1 MEKENQSLT
10 NAEETSYDNLE
21 NTSIRPKGF
30 YDFIGQD
37 NIKSKLNVYIE
48 SAKKIDVSLDHIL
61 FYGPPGLGKTTL
73 AQIIA
78 NELGCNIKS
87 TSAPVIERPGDLAS
101 ILTTL
106 GEKDILFID
115 EIHRLKTVVE
125 EVLYSAMEDF
135 FVDIKV
141 GEGTSTKSFR
151 VKLPHFTLIGATTRS
166 GLLSTPLYD
175 RFGIVERLEFY
186 NKDQGAF
193 YQQTDSGGVM
203 KTILLSLPSGM
214 KTEWK
219 HQEDFHPVEGTPY
232 SISVINVPKDTI
244 NHVPAFNRLVIRHL
258 KTEVAF
264 HIDSIGYHTLYDGGR
279 SILFIR
285 KKSGG
290 NELCYGPLAGPYK
303 TLYQSSIKKE
313 PSSYSFNEKEMTGE
327 FSINDSL
334 WYAFSLKKPGCNLF
348 FDRKEI
354 VLPDGMSIGRIDL
367 SKSHN
372 FLKLELRGSQQ
383 ISRRREE
390 PEKKP
395 DKSFELELWTWNEME
410 VPTLQR
416 GGRYRQDKSVTYIYD
431 ISSKKLTEVASS
443 TVDLLLPSGAEKLD
457 YVLYTDESPYKMQ
470 REWLDQLP
478 FDVYSVNVHTGVK
491 QLIGRSYR
499 TTPKWSVNGKWAVM
513 YDPIAQV
520 WNKFD
525 GATGKV
531 VNISDAIGYP
541 MFVESYDQ
549 PAPAPAYGIAGWTAD
564 GNHVFLY
571 DAYDWWKVDLTGERQ
586 PECLTKG
593 YGRKHGKSIRKMTSN
608 IDKDVFQKDE
618 TVIVS
623 LWDKNTMDEGVYQ
636 LDMKGRLK
644 KLMEGP
650 YTYNIYRFSDNHKYC
665 VWNRQNITEFR
676 DLWWSKA
683 DFSNP
688 VMVTNVNP
696 QQADYK
702 WGTVKLVKWT
712 NYENKE
718 NKGLLY
724 LPEDYDPQKEY
735 PVLVQFYET
744 HSGELNIYHAPLL
757 SSALGDP
764 VYFASN
770 GYIVFMPDVHFTV
783 GTPGQSCYDAVVSGT
798 KYLIEQGIAHP
809 GKIGLQGHSW
819 SGYQTSY
826 LVTKTD
832 IFTCANIAAPI
843 TDMVTGYLGI
853 RNGSG
858 LPRYFMYEETQSR
871 MGKTLWEAKDKYLAS
886 SAILEAD
893 KIHTPLLI
901 LHNDEDEAVAYE
913 QGRALYLAMR
923 RLQRPAWLLNY
934 KGEGHFVLGRGAQKD
949 WTIRMMQFFDYYLKG
964 TKEPRWMK
972 EGIHLR
978 ERGIDQKYD
987 LLKK

>member
-1 MEKENQSLT
+1 MTGEDKMNR
-10 NAEETSYDNLE
+10 
-21 NTSIRPKGF
+21 IF
-30 YDFIGQD
+30 
-37 NIKSKLNVYIE
+37 VYI
-48 SAKKIDVSLDHIL
+48 
-61 FYGPPGLGKTTL
+61 G
-73 AQIIA
+73 IIA
-78 NELGCNIKS
+78 
-87 TSAPVIERPGDLAS
+87 
-101 ILTTL
+101 
-106 GEKDILFID
+106 
-115 EIHRLKTVVE
+115 
-125 EVLYSAMEDF
+125 
-135 FVDIKV
+135 
-141 GEGTSTKSFR
+141 
-151 VKLPHFTLIGATTRS
+151 
-166 GLLSTPLYD
+166 GLLLGGSLSVEAQKKPLDIEACTSWKRIDAPDISPTGRWVTYRISLMEYNPASKEEKKLHLFD
-175 RFGIVERLEFY
+175 SRTRKEILLNGDIERLEFY
-186 NKDQGAF
+186 NNDQGAF
-193 YQQTDSGGVM
+193 YRLADSAGVM
-203 KTILLSLPSGM
+203 KTFLLSLPSGV

-219 HQEDFHPVEGTPY
+219 HKEAFRPVEGTPY
-232 SISVINVPKDTI
+232 SISVTNVSKDTV
-244 NHVPAFNRLVIRHL
+244 NHVPAFNRLVVRHL

-285 KKSGG
+285 KKSDR

-303 TLYQSSIKKE
+303 TLYQSSVKSE
-313 PSSYSFNEKEMTGE
+313 PSSYSFNEKEMIGE
-327 FSINDSL
+327 FSVNDSL
-334 WYAFSLKKPGCNLF
+334 WYAFSLKKPGCNLL

-354 VLPDGMSIGRIDL
+354 VLPDGMSVGRIDL

-372 FLKLELRGSQQ
+372 FLILELRDSQQ

-390 PEKKP
+390 SEKKP

-431 ISSKKLTEVASS
+431 IFSKKLTEVAPF
-443 TVDLLLPSGAEKLD
+443 TVDLLLPSGAENLN

-470 REWLDQLP
+470 REWLDRLP
-478 FDVYSVNVHTGVK
+478 FDIYSVNVHTGAK
-491 QLIGRSYR
+491 RLIGRSYR
-499 TTPKWSVNGKWAVM
+499 TAPKWSVNGKWAVM

-541 MFVESYDQ
+541 MFMESYDK

-564 GNHVFLY
+564 GNNVFLY
-571 DAYDWWKVDLTGERQ
+571 DAYDWWKIDLTGERQ

-593 YGRKHGKSIRKMTSN
+593 YGRKHGKSIRKMTSK

-618 TVIVS
+618 KVIVS
-623 LWDKNTMDEGVYQ
+623 LWDKDTMDEGVYQ
-636 LDMKGRLK
+636 LDMKGRLR
-644 KLMEGP
+644 KLMEGNYV
-650 YTYNIYRFSDNHKYC
+650 YTIHRFSDNHEYC
-665 VWNRQNITEFR
+665 VWNRQNVSEFR
-676 DLWWSKA
+676 DLWWSKS

-688 VMVTNVNP
+688 VKVTNANP

-702 WGTVKLVKWT
+702 WGTVKLIKWT

-735 PVLVQFYET
+735 PALVQFYET

-764 VYFASN
+764 MYFASN

-832 IFTCANIAAPI
+832 LFTCANIAAPI

>member
-1 MEKENQSLT
+1 MTGEDKMNR
-10 NAEETSYDNLE
+10 
-21 NTSIRPKGF
+21 IF
-30 YDFIGQD
+30 
-37 NIKSKLNVYIE
+37 VYI
-48 SAKKIDVSLDHIL
+48 
-61 FYGPPGLGKTTL
+61 G
-73 AQIIA
+73 IIA
-78 NELGCNIKS
+78 
-87 TSAPVIERPGDLAS
+87 
-101 ILTTL
+101 
-106 GEKDILFID
+106 
-115 EIHRLKTVVE
+115 
-125 EVLYSAMEDF
+125 
-135 FVDIKV
+135 
-141 GEGTSTKSFR
+141 
-151 VKLPHFTLIGATTRS
+151 
-166 GLLSTPLYD
+166 GLLLGGSLSVEAQKKPLDIEACTSWKRIDAPDISPTGRWVTYRISLMEYNPD
-175 RFGIVERLEFY
+175 NREEKPLHLFDSHTRKEILLDGDIERLEFY

-232 SISVINVPKDTI
+232 SISVINVPKDTT

-688 VMVTNVNP
+688 VRVTNVNP

-901 LHNDEDEAVAYE
+901 LHNDQDEAVAYE

-934 KGEGHFVLGRGAQKD
+934 KGEGHFVMGRGAQKD

-987 LLKK
+987 LLEKKIK

>member
-1 MEKENQSLT
+1 MTGEDKMNR
-10 NAEETSYDNLE
+10 
-21 NTSIRPKGF
+21 IF
-30 YDFIGQD
+30 
-37 NIKSKLNVYIE
+37 VYI
-48 SAKKIDVSLDHIL
+48 
-61 FYGPPGLGKTTL
+61 G
-73 AQIIA
+73 IIA
-78 NELGCNIKS
+78 
-87 TSAPVIERPGDLAS
+87 
-101 ILTTL
+101 
-106 GEKDILFID
+106 
-115 EIHRLKTVVE
+115 
-125 EVLYSAMEDF
+125 
-135 FVDIKV
+135 
-141 GEGTSTKSFR
+141 
-151 VKLPHFTLIGATTRS
+151 
-166 GLLSTPLYD
+166 GLLLGGSLSVEAQKKPLDIEACTSWKRIDAPDISPTGRWVTYRISLMEYNPASKEEKKLHLFD
-175 RFGIVERLEFY
+175 SRTRKEILLNGDIERLEFY
-186 NKDQGAF
+186 NNDQGAF
-193 YQQTDSGGVM
+193 YRLADSAGVM
-203 KTILLSLPSGM
+203 KTFLLSLPSGV

-219 HQEDFHPVEGTPY
+219 HKEAFRPVEGTPY
-232 SISVINVPKDTI
+232 SISVTNVSKDTV
-244 NHVPAFNRLVIRHL
+244 NHVPAFNRLVVRHL

-285 KKSGG
+285 KKSDR

-303 TLYQSSIKKE
+303 TLYQSSVKSE
-313 PSSYSFNEKEMTGE
+313 PSSYSFNEKEMIGE
-327 FSINDSL
+327 FSVNDSL
-334 WYAFSLKKPGCNLF
+334 WYAFSLKKPGCNLL

-354 VLPDGMSIGRIDL
+354 VLPDGMSVGRIDL

-372 FLKLELRGSQQ
+372 FLILELRDSQQ

-390 PEKKP
+390 SEKKP

-431 ISSKKLTEVASS
+431 IFSKKLTEVAPF
-443 TVDLLLPSGAEKLD
+443 TVDLLLPSGAENLN

-470 REWLDQLP
+470 REWLDRLP
-478 FDVYSVNVHTGVK
+478 FDIYSVNVHTGAK
-491 QLIGRSYR
+491 RLIGRSYR
-499 TTPKWSVNGKWAVM
+499 TAPNWTVNGKWAVM

-541 MFVESYDQ
+541 MFMESYDK

-564 GNHVFLY
+564 GNNVFLY
-571 DAYDWWKVDLTGERQ
+571 DAYDWWKIDLTGERQ

-618 TVIVS
+618 KVIVS
-623 LWDKNTMDEGVYQ
+623 LWDKDTMDEGVYQ
-636 LDMKGRLK
+636 LDMKGRLR
-644 KLMEGP
+644 KLMEGNYV
-650 YTYNIYRFSDNHKYC
+650 YTIHRFSDNHEYC
-665 VWNRQNITEFR
+665 VWNRQNVSEFR
-676 DLWWSKA
+676 DLWWSKS

-688 VMVTNVNP
+688 VKVTNANP

-702 WGTVKLVKWT
+702 WGTVKLIKWT

-735 PVLVQFYET
+735 PALVQFYET

-764 VYFASN
+764 MYFASN

-832 IFTCANIAAPI
+832 LFTCANIAAPI

>member
-1 MEKENQSLT
+1 
-10 NAEETSYDNLE
+10 
-21 NTSIRPKGF
+21 
-30 YDFIGQD
+30 
-37 NIKSKLNVYIE
+37 
-48 SAKKIDVSLDHIL
+48 
-61 FYGPPGLGKTTL
+61 
-73 AQIIA
+73 
-78 NELGCNIKS
+78 
-87 TSAPVIERPGDLAS
+87 
-101 ILTTL
+101 
-106 GEKDILFID
+106 
-115 EIHRLKTVVE
+115 
-125 EVLYSAMEDF
+125 
-135 FVDIKV
+135 
-141 GEGTSTKSFR
+141 
-151 VKLPHFTLIGATTRS
+151 
-166 GLLSTPLYD
+166 
-175 RFGIVERLEFY
+175 
-186 NKDQGAF
+186 
-193 YQQTDSGGVM
+193 
-203 KTILLSLPSGM
+203 
-214 KTEWK
+214 
-219 HQEDFHPVEGTPY
+219 
-232 SISVINVPKDTI
+232 
-244 NHVPAFNRLVIRHL
+244 
-258 KTEVAF
+258 
-264 HIDSIGYHTLYDGGR
+264 
-279 SILFIR
+279 
-285 KKSGG
+285 
-290 NELCYGPLAGPYK
+290 
-303 TLYQSSIKKE
+303 
-313 PSSYSFNEKEMTGE
+313 
-327 FSINDSL
+327 
-334 WYAFSLKKPGCNLF
+334 
-348 FDRKEI
+348 
-354 VLPDGMSIGRIDL
+354 
-367 SKSHN
+367 
-372 FLKLELRGSQQ
+372 
-383 ISRRREE
+383 
-390 PEKKP
+390 
-395 DKSFELELWTWNEME
+395 
-410 VPTLQR
+410 
-416 GGRYRQDKSVTYIYD
+416 
-431 ISSKKLTEVASS
+431 
-443 TVDLLLPSGAEKLD
+443 
-457 YVLYTDESPYKMQ
+457 MQ
-470 REWLDQLP
+470 REWLDRLP
-478 FDVYSVNVHTGVK
+478 FDIYSVNVHTGAK
-491 QLIGRSYR
+491 RLIGRSYR
-499 TTPKWSVNGKWAVM
+499 TAPKWSVNGKWAVM

-541 MFVESYDQ
+541 MFVESYDK

-564 GNHVFLY
+564 GNNVFLY
-571 DAYDWWKVDLTGERQ
+571 DAYDWWKIDLTGERQ

-618 TVIVS
+618 KVIVS
-623 LWDKNTMDEGVYQ
+623 LWDKDTMDEGVYQ
-636 LDMKGRLK
+636 LDMKGRLR
-644 KLMEGP
+644 KLMEGNYV
-650 YTYNIYRFSDNHKYC
+650 YTIHRFSDNHEYC
-665 VWNRQNITEFR
+665 VWNRQNVSEFR
-676 DLWWSKA
+676 DLWWSKS

-688 VMVTNVNP
+688 VKVTNANP

-702 WGTVKLVKWT
+702 WGTVKLIKWT

-735 PVLVQFYET
+735 PALVQFYET

-764 VYFASN
+764 MYFASN

-832 IFTCANIAAPI
+832 LFTCANIAAPI

-901 LHNDEDEAVAYE
+901 LHNDQDEAVAYE

-934 KGEGHFVLGRGAQKD
+934 KGEGHFVLRKGAQKD

>member
-1 MEKENQSLT
+1 M
-10 NAEETSYDNLE
+10 
-21 NTSIRPKGF
+21 
-30 YDFIGQD
+30 IGED
-37 NIKSKLNVYIE
+37 KMNRIFVYI
-48 SAKKIDVSLDHIL
+48 
-61 FYGPPGLGKTTL
+61 G
-73 AQIIA
+73 IIA
-78 NELGCNIKS
+78 
-87 TSAPVIERPGDLAS
+87 
-101 ILTTL
+101 
-106 GEKDILFID
+106 
-115 EIHRLKTVVE
+115 
-125 EVLYSAMEDF
+125 
-135 FVDIKV
+135 
-141 GEGTSTKSFR
+141 
-151 VKLPHFTLIGATTRS
+151 
-166 GLLSTPLYD
+166 GLLLGGSLSVEAQKKPLDIEACTSWKRIDAPDISPTGRWGTYRISLMEYNPASKEEKKLHLFD
-175 RFGIVERLEFY
+175 SRTRKEILLNGDIERLEFY
-186 NKDQGAF
+186 NNDQGAF
-193 YQQTDSGGVM
+193 YRLADSAGVM
-203 KTILLSLPSGM
+203 KTFLLSLPSGV

-219 HQEDFHPVEGTPY
+219 HKEAFRPVEGTPY
-232 SISVINVPKDTI
+232 SISVTNVSKDTV
-244 NHVPAFNRLVIRHL
+244 NHVPAFNRLVVRHL

-285 KKSGG
+285 KKSDR

-303 TLYQSSIKKE
+303 TLYQSSVKSE
-313 PSSYSFNEKEMTGE
+313 PSSYSFNEKEMIGE
-327 FSINDSL
+327 FSVNDSL
-334 WYAFSLKKPGCNLF
+334 WYAFSLRKPGCNLL

-354 VLPDGMSIGRIDL
+354 VLPDGMSVGRIDL

-372 FLKLELRGSQQ
+372 FLILELRDSQQ

-390 PEKKP
+390 SEKKP

-431 ISSKKLTEVASS
+431 IFSKKLTVVAPF
-443 TVDLLLPSGAEKLD
+443 TVDLLLPSGAENLN

-470 REWLDQLP
+470 REWLDRLP
-478 FDVYSVNVHTGVK
+478 FDIYSVNVHTGAK
-491 QLIGRSYR
+491 RLIGRSYR
-499 TTPKWSVNGKWAVM
+499 TAPKWSVNGKWAVM

-541 MFVESYDQ
+541 MFMESYDK

-564 GNHVFLY
+564 GNNVFLY
-571 DAYDWWKVDLTGERQ
+571 DAYDWWKIDLTGERQ

-618 TVIVS
+618 KVIVS
-623 LWDKNTMDEGVYQ
+623 LWDKDTMDEGVYQ
-636 LDMKGRLK
+636 LDMKGRLR
-644 KLMEGP
+644 KLMEGNYV
-650 YTYNIYRFSDNHKYC
+650 YTIHRFSDNHEYC
-665 VWNRQNITEFR
+665 VWNRQNVSEFR
-676 DLWWSKA
+676 DLWWSKS

-688 VMVTNVNP
+688 VKVTNANP

-702 WGTVKLVKWT
+702 WGTVKLIKWT

-735 PVLVQFYET
+735 PALVQFYET

-764 VYFASN
+764 MYFASN

-832 IFTCANIAAPI
+832 LFTCANIAAPI

-901 LHNDEDEAVAYE
+901 LHNDEDEAVAYG

>member
-1 MEKENQSLT
+1 MTGEDKMNR
-10 NAEETSYDNLE
+10 
-21 NTSIRPKGF
+21 IF
-30 YDFIGQD
+30 
-37 NIKSKLNVYIE
+37 VYI
-48 SAKKIDVSLDHIL
+48 
-61 FYGPPGLGKTTL
+61 G
-73 AQIIA
+73 IIA
-78 NELGCNIKS
+78 
-87 TSAPVIERPGDLAS
+87 
-101 ILTTL
+101 
-106 GEKDILFID
+106 
-115 EIHRLKTVVE
+115 
-125 EVLYSAMEDF
+125 
-135 FVDIKV
+135 
-141 GEGTSTKSFR
+141 
-151 VKLPHFTLIGATTRS
+151 
-166 GLLSTPLYD
+166 GLLLGGSLSVEAQKKPLDIEACTSWKRIDAPDISPTGRWVTYRISLMEYNPASKEEKKLHLFD
-175 RFGIVERLEFY
+175 SRTRKEILLNGDIERLEFY
-186 NKDQGAF
+186 NNDQGAF
-193 YQQTDSGGVM
+193 YRLADSAGVM
-203 KTILLSLPSGM
+203 KTFLLSLPSGV

-219 HQEDFHPVEGTPY
+219 HKEAFRPVEGTPY
-232 SISVINVPKDTI
+232 SISVTNVSKDTV
-244 NHVPAFNRLVIRHL
+244 NHVPAFNRLVVRHL

-285 KKSGG
+285 KKSDR

-303 TLYQSSIKKE
+303 TLYQSSVKSE
-313 PSSYSFNEKEMTGE
+313 PSSYSFNEKEMIGE
-327 FSINDSL
+327 FSVNDSL
-334 WYAFSLKKPGCNLF
+334 WYAFSLKKPGCNLL

-354 VLPDGMSIGRIDL
+354 VLPDGMSVGRIDL

-372 FLKLELRGSQQ
+372 FLILELRDSQQ

-390 PEKKP
+390 SEKKP

-431 ISSKKLTEVASS
+431 IFSKKLTEVAPF
-443 TVDLLLPSGAEKLD
+443 TVDLLLPSGAENLN

-470 REWLDQLP
+470 REWLDRLP
-478 FDVYSVNVHTGVK
+478 FDIYSVNVHTGAK
-491 QLIGRSYR
+491 RLIGRSYR
-499 TTPKWSVNGKWAVM
+499 TAPKWSVNGKWAVM

-541 MFVESYDQ
+541 MFMESYDK

-564 GNHVFLY
+564 GNNVFLY
-571 DAYDWWKVDLTGERQ
+571 DAYDWWKIDLTGERQ

-618 TVIVS
+618 KVIVS
-623 LWDKNTMDEGVYQ
+623 LWDKDTMDEGVYQ
-636 LDMKGRLK
+636 LDMKGRLR
-644 KLMEGP
+644 KLMEGNYV
-650 YTYNIYRFSDNHKYC
+650 YTIHRFSDNHEYC
-665 VWNRQNITEFR
+665 VWNRQNVSEFR
-676 DLWWSKA
+676 DLWWSKS

-688 VMVTNVNP
+688 VKVTNANP

-702 WGTVKLVKWT
+702 WGTVKLIKWT

-744 HSGELNIYHAPLL
+744 HSGGLNTYHAPML
-757 SSALGDP
+757 SSAMGD
-764 VYFASN
+764 VMYFVSN
-770 GYIVFMPDVHFTV
+770 GYIVFMPDVHFTI

-819 SGYQTSY
+819 SGFQTSY

-832 IFTCANIAAPI
+832 LFTCANIGAPI

-853 RNGSG
+853 RGGSG
-858 LPRYFMYEETQSR
+858 LPRYFMYEEWQSR
-871 MGKTLWEAKDKYLAS
+871 MGKNLWEAKDKYLAN
-886 SAILEAD
+886 SAIIEAD

-901 LHNDEDEAVAYE
+901 WHNDKDEAVAYE

-923 RLQRPAWLLNY
+923 RLQRPAWHLNY
-934 KGEGHFVLGRGAQKD
+934 KGEGHFLSNQAAQKD

-987 LLKK
+987 LLEK

>member
-1 MEKENQSLT
+1 MTGEDKMNRIFMYIGVIVGL
-10 NAEETSYDNLE
+10 ALGANLPVE
-21 NTSIRPKGF
+21 A
-30 YDFIGQD
+30 Q
-37 NIKSKLNVYIE
+37 
-48 SAKKIDVSLDHIL
+48 KKSLDIEACTLWKRIDAPDISPTGRWVTYRISLMEYNPDNREEKPLHLFDSHTRKEIL
-61 FYGPPGLGKTTL
+61 LD
-73 AQIIA
+73 
-78 NELGCNIKS
+78 
-87 TSAPVIERPGDLAS
+87 GD
-101 ILTTL
+101 I
-106 GEKDILFID
+106 
-115 EIHRLKTVVE
+115 
-125 EVLYSAMEDF
+125 
-135 FVDIKV
+135 
-141 GEGTSTKSFR
+141 
-151 VKLPHFTLIGATTRS
+151 
-166 GLLSTPLYD
+166 
-175 RFGIVERLEFY
+175 ERLEFY

-219 HQEDFHPVEGTPY
+219 HQEDFHPVVEGTPY
-232 SISVINVPKDTI
+232 SISVINVPKDTT

-688 VMVTNVNP
+688 VRVTNVNP

-934 KGEGHFVLGRGAQKD
+934 KGEGHFVMGRGAQKD

-987 LLKK
+987 LLEK

>member
-1 MEKENQSLT
+1 MNR
-10 NAEETSYDNLE
+10 
-21 NTSIRPKGF
+21 IF
-30 YDFIGQD
+30 
-37 NIKSKLNVYIE
+37 VYI
-48 SAKKIDVSLDHIL
+48 
-61 FYGPPGLGKTTL
+61 G
-73 AQIIA
+73 IIA
-78 NELGCNIKS
+78 
-87 TSAPVIERPGDLAS
+87 
-101 ILTTL
+101 
-106 GEKDILFID
+106 
-115 EIHRLKTVVE
+115 
-125 EVLYSAMEDF
+125 
-135 FVDIKV
+135 
-141 GEGTSTKSFR
+141 
-151 VKLPHFTLIGATTRS
+151 
-166 GLLSTPLYD
+166 GLLLGGSLSVEAQKKPLDIEACTSWKRIDAPDISPTGRWVTYRISLMEYNPASKEEKKLHLFD
-175 RFGIVERLEFY
+175 SRTRKEILLNGDIERLEFY
-186 NKDQGAF
+186 NNDQGAF
-193 YQQTDSGGVM
+193 YRLADSAGVM
-203 KTILLSLPSGM
+203 KTFLLSLPSGV

-219 HQEDFHPVEGTPY
+219 HKEAFRPVEGTPY
-232 SISVINVPKDTI
+232 SISVTNVSKDTV
-244 NHVPAFNRLVIRHL
+244 NHVPAFNRLVVRHL

-285 KKSGG
+285 KKSDR

-303 TLYQSSIKKE
+303 TLYQSSVKSE
-313 PSSYSFNEKEMTGE
+313 PSSYSFNEKEMIGE
-327 FSINDSL
+327 FSVNDSL
-334 WYAFSLKKPGCNLF
+334 WYAFSLRKPGCNLL

-354 VLPDGMSIGRIDL
+354 VLPDGMSVGRIDL

-372 FLKLELRGSQQ
+372 FLILELRDSQQ
-383 ISRRREE
+383 VSRRKKE

-416 GGRYRQDKSVTYIYD
+416 DGRYRQDKSVTYIYD
-431 ISSKKLTEVASS
+431 IFSKKLTEVAPF
-443 TVDLLLPSGAEKLD
+443 TVDLLLPSGAENLN

-470 REWLDQLP
+470 REWLDRLP
-478 FDVYSVNVHTGVK
+478 FDIYSVNVHTGAK
-491 QLIGRSYR
+491 RLIGRSYR
-499 TTPKWSVNGKWAVM
+499 TAPKWSVNGKWAVM

-541 MFVESYDQ
+541 MFVESYDK

-564 GNHVFLY
+564 GNNVFLY
-571 DAYDWWKVDLTGERQ
+571 DAYDWWKIDLTGERQ

-618 TVIVS
+618 KVIVS
-623 LWDKNTMDEGVYQ
+623 LWDKDTMDEGVYQ
-636 LDMKGRLK
+636 LDMKGRLR
-644 KLMEGP
+644 KLMEGNYV
-650 YTYNIYRFSDNHKYC
+650 YTIHRFSDNHEYC
-665 VWNRQNITEFR
+665 VWNRQNVSEFR
-676 DLWWSKA
+676 DLWWSKS

-688 VMVTNVNP
+688 VKVTNANP

-702 WGTVKLVKWT
+702 WGTVKLIKWT

-718 NKGLLY
+718 NKGVLY

-764 VYFASN
+764 MYFASN
-770 GYIVFMPDVHFTV
+770 GYIVFMPDVHFTI

-832 IFTCANIAAPI
+832 LFTCANIAAPI

-901 LHNDEDEAVAYE
+901 LHNDQDEAVAYE

-934 KGEGHFVLGRGAQKD
+934 KGEGHFVLRKGAQKD

-978 ERGIDQKYD
+978 ERGVDQKYD

>member
-1 MEKENQSLT
+1 MTGEDKMNR
-10 NAEETSYDNLE
+10 
-21 NTSIRPKGF
+21 IF
-30 YDFIGQD
+30 
-37 NIKSKLNVYIE
+37 VYI
-48 SAKKIDVSLDHIL
+48 
-61 FYGPPGLGKTTL
+61 G
-73 AQIIA
+73 IIA
-78 NELGCNIKS
+78 
-87 TSAPVIERPGDLAS
+87 
-101 ILTTL
+101 
-106 GEKDILFID
+106 
-115 EIHRLKTVVE
+115 
-125 EVLYSAMEDF
+125 
-135 FVDIKV
+135 
-141 GEGTSTKSFR
+141 
-151 VKLPHFTLIGATTRS
+151 
-166 GLLSTPLYD
+166 GLLLGGSLSVEAQKKPLDIEACTSWKRIDAPDISPTGRWVTYRISLMEYNPASKEEKKLHLFD
-175 RFGIVERLEFY
+175 SRTRKEILLNGDIERLEFY
-186 NKDQGAF
+186 NNDQGAF
-193 YQQTDSGGVM
+193 YRLADSVGVM
-203 KTILLSLPSGM
+203 KTFLLSLPSGV

-219 HQEDFHPVEGTPY
+219 HKEAFRPVEGTPY
-232 SISVINVPKDTI
+232 SISVTNVSKDTV
-244 NHVPAFNRLVIRHL
+244 NHVPAFNRLVVRHL

-285 KKSGG
+285 KKSDR

-303 TLYQSSIKKE
+303 TLYQSSVKSE
-313 PSSYSFNEKEMTGE
+313 PSSYSFNEKEMIGE
-327 FSINDSL
+327 FSVNDSL
-334 WYAFSLKKPGCNLF
+334 WYAFSLKKPGCNLL

-354 VLPDGMSIGRIDL
+354 VLPDGMSVGRIDL

-372 FLKLELRGSQQ
+372 FLILELRDSQQ
-383 ISRRREE
+383 VSRRKKE

-431 ISSKKLTEVASS
+431 IFSKKLTEVAPF
-443 TVDLLLPSGAEKLD
+443 TVDLLLPSGAENLN

-470 REWLDQLP
+470 REWLDRLP
-478 FDVYSVNVHTGVK
+478 FDIYSVNVHTGAK
-491 QLIGRSYR
+491 RLIGRSYR
-499 TTPKWSVNGKWAVM
+499 TAPKWSVNGKWAVM

-541 MFVESYDQ
+541 MFMESYDK

-564 GNHVFLY
+564 GNNVFLY
-571 DAYDWWKVDLTGERQ
+571 DAYDWWKIDLTGERQ

-618 TVIVS
+618 KVIVS
-623 LWDKNTMDEGVYQ
+623 LWDKDTMDEGVYQ
-636 LDMKGRLK
+636 LDMKGRLR
-644 KLMEGP
+644 KLMEGNYV
-650 YTYNIYRFSDNHKYC
+650 YTIHRFSDNHEYC
-665 VWNRQNITEFR
+665 VWNRQNVSEFR
-676 DLWWSKA
+676 DLWWSKS
-683 DFSNP
+683 DFSNS
-688 VMVTNVNP
+688 VKVTNANP

-702 WGTVKLVKWT
+702 WGTVKLIKWT

-718 NKGLLY
+718 NKGVLY

-764 VYFASN
+764 MYFASN

-798 KYLIEQGIAHP
+798 KYLIEQGIVHP

-832 IFTCANIAAPI
+832 LFTCANIAAPI

-901 LHNDEDEAVAYE
+901 LHNDQDEAVAYE

-934 KGEGHFVLGRGAQKD
+934 KGEGHFVLRKGAQKD

-978 ERGIDQKYD
+978 ERGVDQKYD

>member
-1 MEKENQSLT
+1 MTGEDKMNR
-10 NAEETSYDNLE
+10 
-21 NTSIRPKGF
+21 IF
-30 YDFIGQD
+30 VHIG
-37 NIKSKLNVYIE
+37 
-48 SAKKIDVSLDHIL
+48 
-61 FYGPPGLGKTTL
+61 
-73 AQIIA
+73 IIA
-78 NELGCNIKS
+78 
-87 TSAPVIERPGDLAS
+87 
-101 ILTTL
+101 
-106 GEKDILFID
+106 
-115 EIHRLKTVVE
+115 
-125 EVLYSAMEDF
+125 
-135 FVDIKV
+135 
-141 GEGTSTKSFR
+141 
-151 VKLPHFTLIGATTRS
+151 
-166 GLLSTPLYD
+166 GLLLGGSLSVEAQKRPLDIEACTSWKRIDAPDISPTGRWVTYRISLMEYNPASKEEKKLHLFD
-175 RFGIVERLEFY
+175 SRTRKEILLNGDIEHLEFY
-186 NKDQGAF
+186 NNDQGAF
-193 YQQTDSGGVM
+193 YRQADSAGVM
-203 KTILLSLPSGM
+203 KTILLSLPSGV

-219 HQEDFHPVEGTPY
+219 HKEAFRPVEGTPY
-232 SISVINVPKDTI
+232 SISVTNVSKDTV
-244 NHVPAFNRLVIRHL
+244 NHVPAFNRLVVRHL

-285 KKSGG
+285 KKSDR

-303 TLYQSSIKKE
+303 TLYQSSVKSE
-313 PSSYSFNEKEMTGE
+313 PSSYSFNEKEMIGE
-327 FSINDSL
+327 FSVNDSL
-334 WYAFSLKKPGCNLF
+334 WYAFSLKKPGCNLL

-354 VLPDGMSIGRIDL
+354 VLPDGMSVGRIDL

-372 FLKLELRGSQQ
+372 FLILELRDSQQ

-390 PEKKP
+390 SEKKP

-431 ISSKKLTEVASS
+431 IFSKKLTEVAPF
-443 TVDLLLPSGAEKLD
+443 TVDLLLPSGAENLN

-470 REWLDQLP
+470 REWLDRLP
-478 FDVYSVNVHTGVK
+478 FDIYSVNVHTGAK
-491 QLIGRSYR
+491 RLIGRSYR
-499 TTPKWSVNGKWAVM
+499 TAPKWSVNGKWAVM

-541 MFVESYDQ
+541 MFMESYDK

-564 GNHVFLY
+564 GNNVFLY
-571 DAYDWWKVDLTGERQ
+571 DAYDWWKIDLTGERQ

-618 TVIVS
+618 KVIVS
-623 LWDKNTMDEGVYQ
+623 LWDKDTMDEGVYQ
-636 LDMKGRLK
+636 LDMKGRLR
-644 KLMEGP
+644 KLMEGNYV
-650 YTYNIYRFSDNHKYC
+650 YTIHRFSDNHEYC
-665 VWNRQNITEFR
+665 VWNRQNVSEFR
-676 DLWWSKA
+676 DLWWSKS

-688 VMVTNVNP
+688 VKVTNANP

-702 WGTVKLVKWT
+702 WGTVKLIKWT

-744 HSGELNIYHAPLL
+744 HSGGLNTYHAPML
-757 SSALGDP
+757 SSAMGD
-764 VYFASN
+764 VMYFVSN
-770 GYIVFMPDVHFTV
+770 GYIVFMPDVHFTI
-783 GTPGQSCYDAVVSGT
+783 GIPGQSCYDAVVSGT

-819 SGYQTSY
+819 SGFQTSY

-832 IFTCANIAAPI
+832 LFTCANIGAPI

-853 RNGSG
+853 RGGSG
-858 LPRYFMYEETQSR
+858 LPRYFMYEEWQSR
-871 MGKTLWEAKDKYLAS
+871 MGKNLWEAKDKYLAN
-886 SAILEAD
+886 SAIIEAD

-901 LHNDEDEAVAYE
+901 WHNDKDEAVAYE

-923 RLQRPAWLLNY
+923 RLQRPAWHLNY
-934 KGEGHFVLGRGAQKD
+934 KGEGHFLSNQAAQKD

-987 LLKK
+987 LLEK

>member
-1 MEKENQSLT
+1 MTGEDKMNR
-10 NAEETSYDNLE
+10 
-21 NTSIRPKGF
+21 IF
-30 YDFIGQD
+30 
-37 NIKSKLNVYIE
+37 VYI
-48 SAKKIDVSLDHIL
+48 
-61 FYGPPGLGKTTL
+61 G
-73 AQIIA
+73 IIA
-78 NELGCNIKS
+78 
-87 TSAPVIERPGDLAS
+87 
-101 ILTTL
+101 
-106 GEKDILFID
+106 
-115 EIHRLKTVVE
+115 
-125 EVLYSAMEDF
+125 
-135 FVDIKV
+135 
-141 GEGTSTKSFR
+141 
-151 VKLPHFTLIGATTRS
+151 
-166 GLLSTPLYD
+166 GLLLGGSLSVEAQKKPLDIEACTSWKRIDAPDISPTGRWVTYRISLMEYNPASKEEKKLHLFD
-175 RFGIVERLEFY
+175 SRTRKEILLNGDIERLEFY
-186 NKDQGAF
+186 NNDQGAF
-193 YQQTDSGGVM
+193 YRLADSAGVM
-203 KTILLSLPSGM
+203 KTFLLSLPSGV

-219 HQEDFHPVEGTPY
+219 HKEAFRPVEGTPY
-232 SISVINVPKDTI
+232 SISVTNVSKDTV
-244 NHVPAFNRLVIRHL
+244 NHVPAFNRLVVRHL

-285 KKSGG
+285 KKSDR

-303 TLYQSSIKKE
+303 TLYQSSVKSE
-313 PSSYSFNEKEMTGE
+313 PSSYSFNEKEMIGE
-327 FSINDSL
+327 FSVNDSL
-334 WYAFSLKKPGCNLF
+334 WYAFSLKKPGCNLL

-354 VLPDGMSIGRIDL
+354 VLPDGMSVGRIDL

-372 FLKLELRGSQQ
+372 FLILELRDSQQ
-383 ISRRREE
+383 VSRRKKE

-416 GGRYRQDKSVTYIYD
+416 DGRYRQDKSVTYIYD
-431 ISSKKLTEVASS
+431 IFSKKLTEVAPF
-443 TVDLLLPSGAEKLD
+443 TVDLLLPSGAENLN

-470 REWLDQLP
+470 REWLDRLP
-478 FDVYSVNVHTGVK
+478 FDIYSVNVHTGAK
-491 QLIGRSYR
+491 RLIGRSYR
-499 TTPKWSVNGKWAVM
+499 TAPKWSVNGKWAVM

-541 MFVESYDQ
+541 MFVESYDK

-564 GNHVFLY
+564 GNNVFLY
-571 DAYDWWKVDLTGERQ
+571 DAYDWWKIDLTGERQ

-618 TVIVS
+618 KVIVS
-623 LWDKNTMDEGVYQ
+623 LWDKDTMDEGVYQ
-636 LDMKGRLK
+636 LDMKGRLR
-644 KLMEGP
+644 KLMEGNYV
-650 YTYNIYRFSDNHKYC
+650 YTIHRFSDNHEYC
-665 VWNRQNITEFR
+665 VWNRQNVSEFR
-676 DLWWSKA
+676 DLWWSKS

-688 VMVTNVNP
+688 VKVTNANP

-702 WGTVKLVKWT
+702 WGTVKLIKWT

-718 NKGLLY
+718 NKGVLY

-735 PVLVQFYET
+735 PALVQFYET

-764 VYFASN
+764 MYFASN

-832 IFTCANIAAPI
+832 LFTCANIAAPI

-901 LHNDEDEAVAYE
+901 LHNDQDEAVAYE

-934 KGEGHFVLGRGAQKD
+934 KGEGHFVLRKGAQKD

-978 ERGIDQKYD
+978 ERGVDQKYD

>member
-1 MEKENQSLT
+1 MTGEDKMNR
-10 NAEETSYDNLE
+10 
-21 NTSIRPKGF
+21 IF
-30 YDFIGQD
+30 
-37 NIKSKLNVYIE
+37 VYI
-48 SAKKIDVSLDHIL
+48 
-61 FYGPPGLGKTTL
+61 G
-73 AQIIA
+73 IIA
-78 NELGCNIKS
+78 
-87 TSAPVIERPGDLAS
+87 
-101 ILTTL
+101 
-106 GEKDILFID
+106 
-115 EIHRLKTVVE
+115 
-125 EVLYSAMEDF
+125 
-135 FVDIKV
+135 
-141 GEGTSTKSFR
+141 
-151 VKLPHFTLIGATTRS
+151 
-166 GLLSTPLYD
+166 GLLLGGSLSVEAQKKPLDIEACTSWKRIDAPDISPTGRWVTYRISLMEYNPASKEEKKLHLFD
-175 RFGIVERLEFY
+175 SRTRKEILLNGDIERLEFY
-186 NKDQGAF
+186 NNDQGAF
-193 YQQTDSGGVM
+193 YRLADSAGVM
-203 KTILLSLPSGM
+203 KTFLLSLPSGV

-219 HQEDFHPVEGTPY
+219 HKEAFRPVEGTPY
-232 SISVINVPKDTI
+232 SISVTNVSKDTV
-244 NHVPAFNRLVIRHL
+244 NHVPAFNRLVVRHL

-285 KKSGG
+285 KKSDR

-303 TLYQSSIKKE
+303 TLYQSSVKSE
-313 PSSYSFNEKEMTGE
+313 PSSYSFNEKEMIGE
-327 FSINDSL
+327 FSVNDSL
-334 WYAFSLKKPGCNLF
+334 WYAFSLKKPGCNLL

-354 VLPDGMSIGRIDL
+354 VLPDGMSVGRIDL

-372 FLKLELRGSQQ
+372 FLILELRDSQQ

-390 PEKKP
+390 SEKKP

-431 ISSKKLTEVASS
+431 IFSKKLTEVAPF
-443 TVDLLLPSGAEKLD
+443 TVDLLLPSGAENLN

-470 REWLDQLP
+470 REWLDRLP
-478 FDVYSVNVHTGVK
+478 FDIYSVNVHTGAK
-491 QLIGRSYR
+491 RLIGRSYR
-499 TTPKWSVNGKWAVM
+499 TAPKWSVNGKWAVM

-541 MFVESYDQ
+541 MFMESYDK

-564 GNHVFLY
+564 GNNVFLY
-571 DAYDWWKVDLTGERQ
+571 DAYDWWKIDLTGERQ

-618 TVIVS
+618 KVIVS
-623 LWDKNTMDEGVYQ
+623 LWDKDTMDEGVYQ
-636 LDMKGRLK
+636 LDMKGRLR
-644 KLMEGP
+644 KLMEGNYV
-650 YTYNIYRFSDNHKYC
+650 YTIHRFSDNHEYC
-665 VWNRQNITEFR
+665 VWNRQNVSEFR
-676 DLWWSKA
+676 DLWWSKS

-688 VMVTNVNP
+688 VKVTNANP

-702 WGTVKLVKWT
+702 WGTVKLIKWT

-735 PVLVQFYET
+735 PALVQFYET

-764 VYFASN
+764 MYFASN

-809 GKIGLQGHSW
+809 GKIGLQRHSW

-832 IFTCANIAAPI
+832 LFTCANIAAPI

-871 MGKTLWEAKDKYLAS
+871 MGKTLWDDPEAYIRQKFPDKNLKYEKTV
-886 SAILEAD
+886 EAD
-893 KIHTPLLI
+893 GSLVFDIETSGI
-901 LHNDEDEAVAYE
+901 
-913 QGRALYLAMR
+913 R
-923 RLQRPAWLLNY
+923 QRFTFT
-934 KGEGHFVLGRGAQKD
+934 E
-949 WTIRMMQFFDYYLKG
+949 I
-964 TKEPRWMK
+964 
-972 EGIHLR
+972 
-978 ERGIDQKYD
+978 
-987 LLKK
+987 

>member
-1 MEKENQSLT
+1 MTGEDKMNR
-10 NAEETSYDNLE
+10 
-21 NTSIRPKGF
+21 IF
-30 YDFIGQD
+30 
-37 NIKSKLNVYIE
+37 VYI
-48 SAKKIDVSLDHIL
+48 
-61 FYGPPGLGKTTL
+61 G
-73 AQIIA
+73 IIA
-78 NELGCNIKS
+78 
-87 TSAPVIERPGDLAS
+87 
-101 ILTTL
+101 
-106 GEKDILFID
+106 
-115 EIHRLKTVVE
+115 
-125 EVLYSAMEDF
+125 
-135 FVDIKV
+135 
-141 GEGTSTKSFR
+141 
-151 VKLPHFTLIGATTRS
+151 
-166 GLLSTPLYD
+166 GLLLGGSLSVEAQKKPLDIEACTSWKRIDAPDISPTGRWVTYRISLMEYNPD
-175 RFGIVERLEFY
+175 SKEEKTLHLFDSRTRKEILLNGDIERLEFY
-186 NKDQGAF
+186 NNDQGAF
-193 YQQTDSGGVM
+193 YRLADSVGVM
-203 KTILLSLPSGM
+203 KTFLLSLPSGV

-219 HQEDFHPVEGTPY
+219 HKEAFRPVEGTPY
-232 SISVINVPKDTI
+232 SISVTNVPKDTV
-244 NHVPAFNRLVIRHL
+244 NHVPAFNRLVVRHL

-285 KKSGG
+285 KKSDR

-303 TLYQSSIKKE
+303 TLYQSSVKSE
-313 PSSYSFNEKEMTGE
+313 PSSYSFNEKEMIGE
-327 FSINDSL
+327 FSVNDSL
-334 WYAFSLKKPGCNLF
+334 WYAFSLKKPGCNLL

-354 VLPDGMSIGRIDL
+354 VLPDGMSVGRIDL

-372 FLKLELRGSQQ
+372 FLILELRDSQQ
-383 ISRRREE
+383 VSRRKKE

-416 GGRYRQDKSVTYIYD
+416 DGRYRQDKSVTYIYD
-431 ISSKKLTEVASS
+431 IFSKKLTEVAPF
-443 TVDLLLPSGAEKLD
+443 TVDLLLPSGAENLN

-470 REWLDQLP
+470 REWLDRLP
-478 FDVYSVNVHTGVK
+478 FDIYSVNVHTGAK
-491 QLIGRSYR
+491 RLIGRSYR
-499 TTPKWSVNGKWAVM
+499 TAPKWSVNGKWAVM

-541 MFVESYDQ
+541 MFVESYDK

-564 GNHVFLY
+564 GNNVFLY
-571 DAYDWWKVDLTGERQ
+571 DAYDWWKIDLTGERQ

-618 TVIVS
+618 KVIVS
-623 LWDKNTMDEGVYQ
+623 LWDKDTMDEGVYQ
-636 LDMKGRLK
+636 LDMKGRLR
-644 KLMEGP
+644 KLMEGNYV
-650 YTYNIYRFSDNHKYC
+650 YTIHRFSDNHEYC
-665 VWNRQNITEFR
+665 VWNRQNVSEFR
-676 DLWWSKA
+676 DLWWSKS
-683 DFSNP
+683 DFSNS
-688 VMVTNVNP
+688 VKVTNANP

-702 WGTVKLVKWT
+702 WGTVKLIKWT

-718 NKGLLY
+718 NKGVLY

-764 VYFASN
+764 MYFASN
-770 GYIVFMPDVHFTV
+770 GYIVFMPDVHFTI

-832 IFTCANIAAPI
+832 LFTCANIAAPI

-901 LHNDEDEAVAYE
+901 LHNDQDEAVAYE

-934 KGEGHFVLGRGAQKD
+934 KGEGHFVLRKGAQKD

-978 ERGIDQKYD
+978 ERGVDQKYD

>member
-1 MEKENQSLT
+1 MTGEDKMNR
-10 NAEETSYDNLE
+10 
-21 NTSIRPKGF
+21 IF
-30 YDFIGQD
+30 
-37 NIKSKLNVYIE
+37 VYI
-48 SAKKIDVSLDHIL
+48 
-61 FYGPPGLGKTTL
+61 G
-73 AQIIA
+73 IIA
-78 NELGCNIKS
+78 
-87 TSAPVIERPGDLAS
+87 
-101 ILTTL
+101 
-106 GEKDILFID
+106 
-115 EIHRLKTVVE
+115 
-125 EVLYSAMEDF
+125 
-135 FVDIKV
+135 
-141 GEGTSTKSFR
+141 
-151 VKLPHFTLIGATTRS
+151 
-166 GLLSTPLYD
+166 GLLLGGSLSVEAQKKPLDIEACTSWKRIDAPDISPTGRWVTYRISLMEYNPD
-175 RFGIVERLEFY
+175 SKEEKTLHLFDSRTRKEILLNGDIERLEFY
-186 NKDQGAF
+186 NNDQGAF
-193 YQQTDSGGVM
+193 YRLADSAGVM
-203 KTILLSLPSGM
+203 KTFLLSLPSGV

-219 HQEDFHPVEGTPY
+219 HKEAFRPVEGTPY
-232 SISVINVPKDTI
+232 SISVTNVPKDTV
-244 NHVPAFNRLVIRHL
+244 NHVPAFNRLVVRHL

-285 KKSGG
+285 KKSDR

-303 TLYQSSIKKE
+303 TLYQSSVKSE
-313 PSSYSFNEKEMTGE
+313 PSSYSFNEKEMIGE
-327 FSINDSL
+327 FSVNDSL
-334 WYAFSLKKPGCNLF
+334 WYAFSLKKPGCNLL

-354 VLPDGMSIGRIDL
+354 VLPDGMSVGRIDL

-372 FLKLELRGSQQ
+372 FLILELRDSQQ
-383 ISRRREE
+383 VSRRKKE

-431 ISSKKLTEVASS
+431 IFSKKLTEVAPF
-443 TVDLLLPSGAEKLD
+443 TVDLLLPSGAENLN

-470 REWLDQLP
+470 REWLDRLP
-478 FDVYSVNVHTGVK
+478 FDIYSVNVHTGAK
-491 QLIGRSYR
+491 RLIGRSYR
-499 TTPKWSVNGKWAVM
+499 TAPKWSVNGKWAVM

-541 MFVESYDQ
+541 MFVESYDK

-564 GNHVFLY
+564 GNNVFLY
-571 DAYDWWKVDLTGERQ
+571 DAYDWWKIDLTGERQ

-618 TVIVS
+618 KVIVS
-623 LWDKNTMDEGVYQ
+623 LWDKDTMDEGVYQ
-636 LDMKGRLK
+636 LDMKGRLR
-644 KLMEGP
+644 KLMEGNYV
-650 YTYNIYRFSDNHKYC
+650 YTIHRFSDNHEYC
-665 VWNRQNITEFR
+665 VWNRQNVSEFR
-676 DLWWSKA
+676 DLWWSKS
-683 DFSNP
+683 DFSNS
-688 VMVTNVNP
+688 VKVTNANP

-702 WGTVKLVKWT
+702 WGTVKLIKWT

-735 PVLVQFYET
+735 PALVQFYET

-764 VYFASN
+764 MYFASN
-770 GYIVFMPDVHFTV
+770 GYIVFMPDVHFTI

-832 IFTCANIAAPI
+832 LFTCANIAAPI

-901 LHNDEDEAVAYE
+901 LHNDQDEAVAYE

-934 KGEGHFVLGRGAQKD
+934 KGEGHFVLRRGAQKD

-987 LLKK
+987 LLEK

>member
-1 MEKENQSLT
+1 MTGEDKMNR
-10 NAEETSYDNLE
+10 
-21 NTSIRPKGF
+21 IF
-30 YDFIGQD
+30 
-37 NIKSKLNVYIE
+37 VYI
-48 SAKKIDVSLDHIL
+48 
-61 FYGPPGLGKTTL
+61 G
-73 AQIIA
+73 IIA
-78 NELGCNIKS
+78 
-87 TSAPVIERPGDLAS
+87 
-101 ILTTL
+101 
-106 GEKDILFID
+106 
-115 EIHRLKTVVE
+115 
-125 EVLYSAMEDF
+125 
-135 FVDIKV
+135 
-141 GEGTSTKSFR
+141 
-151 VKLPHFTLIGATTRS
+151 
-166 GLLSTPLYD
+166 GLLLGGSLSVEAQKKPLDIEACTSWKRIDAPDISPTGRWVTYRISLMEYNPASKEEKKLHLFD
-175 RFGIVERLEFY
+175 SRTRKEILLNGDIERLEFY
-186 NKDQGAF
+186 NNDQGAF
-193 YQQTDSGGVM
+193 YRLADSAGVM
-203 KTILLSLPSGM
+203 KTFLLSLPSGV

-219 HQEDFHPVEGTPY
+219 HKEAFRPVEGTPY
-232 SISVINVPKDTI
+232 SISVTNVSKDTV
-244 NHVPAFNRLVIRHL
+244 NHVPAFNRLVVRHL

-285 KKSGG
+285 KKSDR

-303 TLYQSSIKKE
+303 TLYQSSVKSE
-313 PSSYSFNEKEMTGE
+313 PSSYSFNEKEMIGE
-327 FSINDSL
+327 FSVNDSL
-334 WYAFSLKKPGCNLF
+334 WYAFSLKKPGCNLL

-354 VLPDGMSIGRIDL
+354 VLPDGMSVGRIDL

-372 FLKLELRGSQQ
+372 FLILELRDSQQ

-390 PEKKP
+390 SEKKP

-431 ISSKKLTEVASS
+431 IFSKKLTEVAPF
-443 TVDLLLPSGAEKLD
+443 TVDLLLPSGAENLN

-470 REWLDQLP
+470 REWLDRLP
-478 FDVYSVNVHTGVK
+478 FDIYSVNVHTGAK
-491 QLIGRSYR
+491 RLIGRSYR
-499 TTPKWSVNGKWAVM
+499 TAPKWSVNGKWAVM

-531 VNISDAIGYP
+531 VNISDAISYP
-541 MFVESYDQ
+541 MFMESYDK

-564 GNHVFLY
+564 GNNVFLY
-571 DAYDWWKVDLTGERQ
+571 DAYDWWKIDLTGERQ

-618 TVIVS
+618 KVIVS
-623 LWDKNTMDEGVYQ
+623 LWDKDTMDEGVYQ
-636 LDMKGRLK
+636 LDMKGRLR
-644 KLMEGP
+644 KLMEGNYV
-650 YTYNIYRFSDNHKYC
+650 YTIHRFSDNHEYC
-665 VWNRQNITEFR
+665 VWNRQNVSEFR
-676 DLWWSKA
+676 DLWWSKS

-688 VMVTNVNP
+688 VKVTNANP

-702 WGTVKLVKWT
+702 WGTVKLIKWT

-735 PVLVQFYET
+735 PALVQFYET

-764 VYFASN
+764 MYFASN

-826 LVTKTD
+826 LVTKID
-832 IFTCANIAAPI
+832 LFTCANIAAPI

>member
-1 MEKENQSLT
+1 MTGEDKMNR
-10 NAEETSYDNLE
+10 
-21 NTSIRPKGF
+21 IF
-30 YDFIGQD
+30 
-37 NIKSKLNVYIE
+37 VYI
-48 SAKKIDVSLDHIL
+48 
-61 FYGPPGLGKTTL
+61 G
-73 AQIIA
+73 IIA
-78 NELGCNIKS
+78 
-87 TSAPVIERPGDLAS
+87 
-101 ILTTL
+101 
-106 GEKDILFID
+106 
-115 EIHRLKTVVE
+115 
-125 EVLYSAMEDF
+125 
-135 FVDIKV
+135 
-141 GEGTSTKSFR
+141 
-151 VKLPHFTLIGATTRS
+151 
-166 GLLSTPLYD
+166 GLLLGGSLSVEAQKKPLDIEACTSWKRIDAPDISPTGRWVTYRISLMEYNPASKEEKKLHLFD
-175 RFGIVERLEFY
+175 SRTRKEILLNGDIERLEFY
-186 NKDQGAF
+186 NNDQGAF
-193 YQQTDSGGVM
+193 YRLADSAGVM
-203 KTILLSLPSGM
+203 KTFLLSLPSGV

-219 HQEDFHPVEGTPY
+219 HKEAFRPVEGTPY
-232 SISVINVPKDTI
+232 SISVTNVSKDTV
-244 NHVPAFNRLVIRHL
+244 NHVPAFNRLVVRHL

-285 KKSGG
+285 KKSDR

-303 TLYQSSIKKE
+303 TLYQSSVKSE
-313 PSSYSFNEKEMTGE
+313 PSSYSFNEKEMIGE
-327 FSINDSL
+327 FSVNDSL
-334 WYAFSLKKPGCNLF
+334 WYAFSLKKPGCNLL

-354 VLPDGMSIGRIDL
+354 VLPDGMSVGRIDL

-372 FLKLELRGSQQ
+372 FLILELRDSQQ

-390 PEKKP
+390 SEKKP

-431 ISSKKLTEVASS
+431 IFSKKLTEVAPF
-443 TVDLLLPSGAEKLD
+443 TVDLLLPSGAENLN

-470 REWLDQLP
+470 REWLDRLP
-478 FDVYSVNVHTGVK
+478 FDIYSVNVHTGAK
-491 QLIGRSYR
+491 RLIGRSYR
-499 TTPKWSVNGKWAVM
+499 TAPKWSVNGKWAVM

-541 MFVESYDQ
+541 MFMESYDK

-564 GNHVFLY
+564 GNNVFLY
-571 DAYDWWKVDLTGERQ
+571 DAYDWWKIDLTGERQ

-618 TVIVS
+618 KVIVS
-623 LWDKNTMDEGVYQ
+623 LWDKDTMDEGVYQ
-636 LDMKGRLK
+636 LDMKGRLR
-644 KLMEGP
+644 KLMEGNYV
-650 YTYNIYRFSDNHKYC
+650 YTIHRFSDNHEYC
-665 VWNRQNITEFR
+665 VWNRQNVSEFR
-676 DLWWSKA
+676 DLWWSKS

-688 VMVTNVNP
+688 VKVTNANP

-702 WGTVKLVKWT
+702 WGTVKLIKWT

-718 NKGLLY
+718 NKGVLY
-724 LPEDYDPQKEY
+724 LPEAYDPQKEY

-764 VYFASN
+764 MYFASN

-832 IFTCANIAAPI
+832 LFTCANIAAPI

-871 MGKTLWEAKDKYLAS
+871 MGKTLWEAKDQYLAS

-901 LHNDEDEAVAYE
+901 LHNDQDEAVAYE

>member
-1 MEKENQSLT
+1 MTGEDKMNR
-10 NAEETSYDNLE
+10 
-21 NTSIRPKGF
+21 IF
-30 YDFIGQD
+30 
-37 NIKSKLNVYIE
+37 VYI
-48 SAKKIDVSLDHIL
+48 
-61 FYGPPGLGKTTL
+61 G
-73 AQIIA
+73 IIA
-78 NELGCNIKS
+78 
-87 TSAPVIERPGDLAS
+87 
-101 ILTTL
+101 
-106 GEKDILFID
+106 
-115 EIHRLKTVVE
+115 
-125 EVLYSAMEDF
+125 
-135 FVDIKV
+135 
-141 GEGTSTKSFR
+141 
-151 VKLPHFTLIGATTRS
+151 
-166 GLLSTPLYD
+166 GLLLGGSLSVEAQKKPLDIEACTSWKRIDAPDISPTGRWVTYRISLMEYNPD
-175 RFGIVERLEFY
+175 SKEEKTLHLFDSRTRKEILLNGDIERLEFY
-186 NKDQGAF
+186 NNDQGAF
-193 YQQTDSGGVM
+193 YRLADSAGVM
-203 KTILLSLPSGM
+203 KTFLLSLPSGV

-219 HQEDFHPVEGTPY
+219 HKEAFRPVEGTPY
-232 SISVINVPKDTI
+232 SISVTNVPKDTV
-244 NHVPAFNRLVIRHL
+244 NHVPAFNRLVVRHL

-285 KKSGG
+285 KKSDR

-303 TLYQSSIKKE
+303 TLYQSSVKSE
-313 PSSYSFNEKEMTGE
+313 PSSYSFNEKEMIGE
-327 FSINDSL
+327 FSVNDSL
-334 WYAFSLKKPGCNLF
+334 WYAFSLKKPGCNLL

-354 VLPDGMSIGRIDL
+354 VLPDGMSVGRIDL

-372 FLKLELRGSQQ
+372 FLILELRDSQQ
-383 ISRRREE
+383 VSRRKKE

-416 GGRYRQDKSVTYIYD
+416 DGRYRQDKSVTYIYD
-431 ISSKKLTEVASS
+431 IFSKKLTEVAPF
-443 TVDLLLPSGAEKLD
+443 TVDLLLPSGAENLN

-470 REWLDQLP
+470 REWLDRLP
-478 FDVYSVNVHTGVK
+478 FDIYSVNVHTGAK
-491 QLIGRSYR
+491 RLIGRSYR
-499 TTPKWSVNGKWAVM
+499 TAPKWSVNGKWAVM

-541 MFVESYDQ
+541 MFVESYDK

-564 GNHVFLY
+564 GNNVFLY
-571 DAYDWWKVDLTGERQ
+571 DAYDWWKIDLTGERQ

-618 TVIVS
+618 KVIVS
-623 LWDKNTMDEGVYQ
+623 LWDKDTMDEGVYQ
-636 LDMKGRLK
+636 LDMKGRLR
-644 KLMEGP
+644 KLMEGNYV
-650 YTYNIYRFSDNHKYC
+650 YTIHRFSDNHEYC
-665 VWNRQNITEFR
+665 VWNRQNVSEFR
-676 DLWWSKA
+676 DLWWSKS
-683 DFSNP
+683 DFSNS
-688 VMVTNVNP
+688 VKVTNANP

-702 WGTVKLVKWT
+702 WGTVKLIKWT

-718 NKGLLY
+718 NKGVLY

-764 VYFASN
+764 MYFASN
-770 GYIVFMPDVHFTV
+770 GYIVFMPDVHFTI

-832 IFTCANIAAPI
+832 LFTCANIAAPI

-901 LHNDEDEAVAYE
+901 LHNDQDEAVAYE

-934 KGEGHFVLGRGAQKD
+934 KGEGHFVLRKGAQKD

-978 ERGIDQKYD
+978 ERGVDQKYD